1 MARCRDCTGR
11 SGADHRAGTLPGQ
24 GSEGKHRRLAR
35 EWVSQDLRSGL
46 SLGMVRRHLQICVL
60 LVLGGCV
67 TTPLDGSP
75 QVQTAAQARR
85 ADLPNAISAPLRDL
99 NILQSK
105 IPDTLLAAAE
115 APYGR
120 PPVITCDWLISELL
134 PLNGALGPDLE
145 DARIDDH
152 TLGERAS
159 AAVLGAIAGAASD
172 TLPMGSWIREVSGSN
187 RHDKLISAAI
197 TAGQIRRGYL
207 KGLGESRGCAPPA
220 RPYRP

>member
-1 MARCRDCTGR
+1 MA
-11 SGADHRAGTLPGQ
+11 
-24 GSEGKHRRLAR
+24 
-35 EWVSQDLRSGL
+35 
-46 SLGMVRRHLQICVL
+46 RRHLQICAL

-75 QVQTAAQARR
+75 QVQTGSQTRR
-85 ADLPNAISAPLRDL
+85 ADLPNALAAPLRDL

-105 IPDTLLAAAE
+105 IPHALLAAVDT
-115 APYGR
+115 PYGR
-120 PPVITCDWLISELL
+120 PANITCDWLVSEIL

-145 DARIDDH
+145 DAKIDDH

-159 AAVLGAIAGAASD
+159 ASVLGAIAGAASD
-172 TLPMGSWIREVSGSN
+172 TLPMGSWIREISGSN

-197 TAGQIRRGYL
+197 TAGQIRRAYL